1 MSNVPERSDGDTT
14 MSDEDRSKDAFYDR
28 VAELANAM
36 IAAHGKEFAMGTLVL
51 AARFIAE
58 GKSLGGS
65 EAKGSETE
73 FGAAPTPPQ

>member
-1 MSNVPERSDGDTT
+1 MSDQQDHAGERPEL
-14 MSDEDRSKDAFYDR
+14 SDEDRSKDVFYDK

-36 IAAHGKEFAMGTLVL
+36 IAAHGNEFAMGTLVL

-58 GKSLGGS
+58 GKSLGKS
-65 EAKGSETE
+65 EPQGTDKS